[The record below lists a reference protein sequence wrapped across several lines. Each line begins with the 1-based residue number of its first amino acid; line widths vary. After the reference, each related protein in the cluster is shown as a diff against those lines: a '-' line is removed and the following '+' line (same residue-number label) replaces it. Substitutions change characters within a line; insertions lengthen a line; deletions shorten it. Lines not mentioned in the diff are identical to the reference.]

1 MYSKEEKRLLRQK
14 VEYFTLFRDEICFKR
29 RDHLIRA
36 FFGFETALIQQ
47 ITQIEHSVAHISV
60 NKRIALIIKKYY
72 GILKAYIKEYVK
84 DCEACSRLNSL
95 KTIQPIY
102 INHIIKK
109 YDLFMMDCVD
119 FRRYSDQN
127 DQSFLTDLNI
137 KIILV
142 RPRNLK
148 AQGQVER
155 VNQTLKRW
163 LATKLHETGGKGWIE
178 HLVITIHK
186 ATNKSPFMLFFEQ
199 PGLNNLLSRSIIVEN
214 EAGKIVP
221 AIDIDPDI
229 VSAEEN
235 AADTQWILEIASDL
249 HEEVAETVTTIT
261 TIIADDHESDGNI
274 RSDFAK
280 HFKNYREE
288 NIRSN
293 NLNRL
298 NMDLSI

>member
-1 MYSKEEKRLLRQK
+1 CKNRQEKKILTAYLKTCQYPAVYSKEEKRLLRQK

-127 DQSFLTDLNI
+127 DQCS
-137 KIILV
+137 
-142 RPRNLK
+142 
-148 AQGQVER
+148 
-155 VNQTLKRW
+155 
-163 LATKLHETGGKGWIE
+163 
-178 HLVITIHK
+178 
-186 ATNKSPFMLFFEQ
+186 
-199 PGLNNLLSRSIIVEN
+199 
-214 EAGKIVP
+214 
-221 AIDIDPDI
+221 
-229 VSAEEN
+229 
-235 AADTQWILEIASDL
+235 
-249 HEEVAETVTTIT
+249 
-261 TIIADDHESDGNI
+261 
-274 RSDFAK
+274 
-280 HFKNYREE
+280 
-288 NIRSN
+288 
-293 NLNRL
+293 
-298 NMDLSI
+298 